1 MDPYGLTGTYLP
13 VGNCV
18 RAPMLAFTN
27 WSSAPALREERSL
40 GRWWFSLLLSWVG
53 GAALAYSDLPPA
65 SQPDGQQKSELQI
78 DGRTRN
84 EVLIS
89 LANELE
95 RRYVVPETAERLAR
109 LVRTKQR
116 TNAYKNI
123 RNGPDFAWSVTHDM
137 FVVAHDKHLHVD
149 FRWAP
154 TRLTPTGPPP
164 PEVMDQMRRENGAIP
179 KLEILDGNVGYM
191 RVNGVPP
198 LDLSRPQS
206 PLHSPFSQHGR
217 ADP

>member
-1 MDPYGLTGTYLP
+1 
-13 VGNCV
+13 
-18 RAPMLAFTN
+18 MLASTN
-27 WSSAPALREERSL
+27 RPCAPALREERYV
-40 GRWWFSLLLSWVG
+40 GRWSFALLLSWVG
-53 GAALAYSDLPPA
+53 AAALAYSDPARA
-65 SQPDGQQKSELQI
+65 SQLDGRPKSELQI

-84 EVLIS
+84 EVLTS

-116 TNAYKNI
+116 TNAYKHI
-123 RNGPDFAWSVTHDM
+123 RSGPEFAWSVTNDM

-154 TRLTPTGPPP
+154 IRLTPTGPPP
-164 PEVMDQMRRENGAIP
+164 QVIDQMRKDNGAIP

-198 LDLSRPQS
+198 LDLSRPAIAAAFAF
-206 PLHSPFSQHGR
+206 LHNTDALILDAR
-217 ADP
+217 ANNGGDTHTARCT